1 MMDLAFNF
9 EEEKT
14 MPAEAAAE
22 GPQPKTV
29 TELSNEIK
37 RFVEGNFGRVLV
49 RGEIFGAKRADSG
62 HWYLSLKDENA
73 VLSAVCWRGVA
84 SGLEV
89 KIEDGL
95 EVRANPTDLARA
107 VQNMIVNAGK
117 YGRSS
122 DGILRLSITLR
133 YLKKRGAAELI
144 VADDG
149 KGLPES
155 DLERVLRPFER
166 GDTARGNA
174 SGTGLGLSIVNRVAK
189 AGGGSVRLAQNIP
202 NGLSVQMTI
211 PVVPKASVVR
221 KLTEGKETPEKAD

>member
-84 SGLEV
+84 SGLKV
-89 KIEDGL
+89 KIEDRFGSHRFGKNNHL
-95 EVRANPTDLARA
+95 FGEIFIP
-107 VQNMIVNAGK
+107 AGD
-117 YGRSS
+117 R
-122 DGILRLSITLR
+122 
-133 YLKKRGAAELI
+133 E
-144 VADDG
+144 
-149 KGLPES
+149 P
-155 DLERVLRPFER
+155 
-166 GDTARGNA
+166 
-174 SGTGLGLSIVNRVAK
+174 
-189 AGGGSVRLAQNIP
+189 
-202 NGLSVQMTI
+202 
-211 PVVPKASVVR
+211 
-221 KLTEGKETPEKAD
+221 

>member
-1 MMDLAFNF
+1 MARTFSINHDNL
-9 EEEKT
+9 T
-14 MPAEAAAE
+14 
-22 GPQPKTV
+22 
-29 TELSNEIK
+29 S
-37 RFVEGNFGRVLV
+37 
-49 RGEIFGAKRADSG
+49 
-62 HWYLSLKDENA
+62 
-73 VLSAVCWRGVA
+73 
-84 SGLEV
+84 
-89 KIEDGL
+89 IEDGL